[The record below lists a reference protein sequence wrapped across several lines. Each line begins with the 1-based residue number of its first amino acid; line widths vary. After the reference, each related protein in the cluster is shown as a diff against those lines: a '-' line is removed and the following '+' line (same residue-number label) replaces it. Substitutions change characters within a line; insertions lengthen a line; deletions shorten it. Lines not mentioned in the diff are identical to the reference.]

1 MDQELKKLIS
11 LQHVDNEIQEILSLS
26 GDLPNRVDKKEA
38 QLNDIKSKLETT
50 NQKIADLEKDSRKI
64 SSEIEDSQ
72 SKLDK
77 YKDQLFLVKTNKEYD
92 ALNSEIDHLKS
103 ALSDSEDLVLKMQ
116 SDLESEGEI
125 KKVSEVEIEEIAT
138 SLETD
143 KKNLDKSLSESKD
156 QLEELNNS
164 RETILKDI
172 SNTLL
177 AKYNQLQNTRGA
189 GVAALNGN
197 CCGACYSTLP
207 PQMVIE
213 IQSNEI
219 IHTCPS
225 CSVFLFSEEQNI
237 EE

>member
-11 LQHVDNEIQEILSLS
+11 LQHVDNEIQEIVSLS
-26 GDLPNRVDKKEA
+26 GDLPNRVNKKEA
-38 QLNDIKSKLETT
+38 QLNDIKSKLEST
-50 NQKIADLEKDSRKI
+50 NQKIAELEKDSRKI

-72 SKLDK
+72 AKLEK

-103 ALSDSEDLVLKMQ
+103 ILSNSEDLILKMQ

-125 KKVSEVEIEEIAT
+125 RKVSESEIEEIT
-138 SLETD
+138 ESLETD
-143 KKNLDKSLSESKD
+143 KKNLDNSLLESKD
-156 QLEELNNS
+156 QLQELNDS
-164 RETILKDI
+164 KEVILKDI

-177 AKYNQLQNTRGA
+177 VKYNQLQKTRGT

-225 CSVFLFSEEQNI
+225 CSVFLFSEEQNL

>member
-11 LQHVDNEIQEILSLS
+11 LQHVDNEIQEIVSLS
-26 GDLPNRVDKKEA
+26 GDLPNRVNKKEA
-38 QLNDIKSKLETT
+38 QLNDIKSKLEST

-72 SKLDK
+72 AKLEK

-103 ALSDSEDLVLKMQ
+103 VLSSSEDLVLKMQ

-125 KKVSEVEIEEIAT
+125 KKVSESEIEEIT
-138 SLETD
+138 ESLETD
-143 KKNLDKSLSESKD
+143 KKNLDNSLSESKD
-156 QLEELNNS
+156 QLQELNDS
-164 RETILKDI
+164 KEVILKDI

-177 AKYNQLQNTRGA
+177 VKYNQLQQTRGA

-207 PQMVIE
+207 RQMVIE

-225 CSVFLFSEEQNI
+225 CSVFLFSEEQNL

>member
-11 LQHVDNEIQEILSLS
+11 LQHVDNEIQEIVSLS
-26 GDLPNRVDKKEA
+26 GDLPNRVNKKEA
-38 QLNDIKSKLETT
+38 QLNDIKSKLEST
-50 NQKIADLEKDSRKI
+50 NEKIADLEKDSRKI

-72 SKLDK
+72 AKLEK

-103 ALSDSEDLVLKMQ
+103 VLSNSEDLVLKMQ

-125 KKVSEVEIEEIAT
+125 KKVSESEIEEIT
-138 SLETD
+138 ESLETD
-143 KKNLDKSLSESKD
+143 KKNLDNSLSESKD
-156 QLEELNNS
+156 QLQELNDS
-164 RETILKDI
+164 KEVILKDI

-177 AKYNQLQNTRGA
+177 VKYNQLQKTRGA

-225 CSVFLFSEEQNI
+225 CSVFLFSEEQNL

>member
-77 YKDQLFLVKTNKEYD
+77 YKDQLFLVKTNQEYD

-103 ALSDSEDLVLKMQ
+103 VLSDSEDLALKMQ

-143 KKNLDKSLSESKD
+143 KKNLDNSLSESKD
-156 QLEELNNS
+156 QLEQLNNS
-164 RETILKDI
+164 REAILKDI

-197 CCGACYSTLP
+197 CCGACHSTLP

-213 IQSNEI
+213 ILSNEI
-219 IHTCPS
+219 IHTCP
-225 CSVFLFSEEQNI
+225 
-237 EE
+237 